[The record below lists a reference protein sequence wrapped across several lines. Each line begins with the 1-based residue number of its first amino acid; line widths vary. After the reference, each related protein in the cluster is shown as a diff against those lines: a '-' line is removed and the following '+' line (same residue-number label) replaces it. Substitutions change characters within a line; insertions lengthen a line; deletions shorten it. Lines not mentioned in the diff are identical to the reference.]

1 MHERKLAYVQG
12 TVTRQ
17 DLKIHSI
24 EHTAFHLLV
33 RLLHRK
39 GDAEFANLRKIK
51 IEE

>member
-1 MHERKLAYVQG
+1 MHEKKSAYMHS

-17 DLKIHSI
+17 DLKVHSI
-24 EHTAFHLLV
+24 EHATFHLLV

-39 GDAEFANLRKIK
+39 GDAEFANLRKVN